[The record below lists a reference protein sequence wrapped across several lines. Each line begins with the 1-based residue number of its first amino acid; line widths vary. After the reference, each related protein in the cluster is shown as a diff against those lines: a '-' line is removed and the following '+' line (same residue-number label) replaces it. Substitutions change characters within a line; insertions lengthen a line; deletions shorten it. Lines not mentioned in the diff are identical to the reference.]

1 MSQTIESDILEALQT
16 VVDPE
21 LRIDIVNLG
30 LIYHVDFIEK
40 TGLVIIQMTLTTMGC
55 PLVEVLE
62 DMIRKSLM
70 SLAEVKDVDI
80 QLVWEPAWSIEK
92 MSRYAR
98 ISLGLY

>member
-1 MSQTIESDILEALQT
+1 MSETIETDILEALQT
-16 VVDPE
+16 VIDPE

-30 LIYHVDFIEK
+30 LIYHVDFIED
-40 TGLVIIQMTLTTMGC
+40 TGTANVEMTLTTMGC

-62 DMIRKSLM
+62 DMIRQALM
-70 SLAEVKDVDI
+70 ALPEIKAVNI
-80 QLVWEPAWSIEK
+80 NLVWEPAWNIDK

>member
-1 MSQTIESDILEALQT
+1 MSQTIESDVLEALQT

>member
-70 SLAEVKDVDI
+70 SLTEVKDVDI

-98 ISLGLY
+98 ISLGIY

>member
-1 MSQTIESDILEALQT
+1 MSQTIESDVLEALQT

-80 QLVWEPAWSIEK
+80 QLVWEPAWNIEK